1 MFVITCCGTLKNPLT
16 ILIFGRW
23 HFEGQPGSF
32 WSYTNILEFHIDSD
46 CTDALKTSLAAAL
59 RHSREQ
65 AQRTYDRRTT
75 NDRKQLAVSM
85 AREYAEEQF
94 EEDPDDGRADK
105 ETEQPFQPGEFVG
118 VVELDSTLNRRKILI
133 GQIHSFV
140 GKADVSLLWYKNIS
154 SGLYKLELTGER
166 WVEGQDSLV
175 PVTLKA
181 AKNRPGVYCLCT
193 SPRQIH
199 RAVMEK

>member
-1 MFVITCCGTLKNPLT
+1 MKASQVPHLIKK
-16 ILIFGRW
+16 ILIF
-23 HFEGQPGSF
+23 HV
-32 WSYTNILEFHIDSD
+32 YSD

-65 AQRTYDRRTT
+65 AQRTYDRRTA
-75 NDRKQLAVSM
+75 NDKKQLAVSL
-85 AREYAEEQF
+85 ARQFAEDQF
-94 EEDPDDGRADK
+94 EQDPDDVCSDQERE
-105 ETEQPFQPGEFVG
+105 ETEQPFQPGDFVA
-118 VVELDSTLNRRKILI
+118 VVEKDSTLNKPKILI

-140 GKADVSLLWYKNIS
+140 GSADVSLLWYKDTS
-154 SGLYKLELTGER
+154 SGLYKLELTGDQ
-166 WVEGQDSLV
+166 WIEGQDSLV

-181 AKNRPGVYCLCT
+181 AKNRPGVYRLGT